1 MTKPKILVSRRWP
14 EAVETAMVEKYD
26 VTFNIKDKP
35 LSTNEFKDALSIYDA
50 ILPTVTDKISSE
62 VFKVKNPRTKIF
74 GNYGV
79 GFSHIDIPAAKAAG
93 ITVSN
98 TPDVLSDCTADITL
112 TLMLMAARRA
122 GEGEREVRS
131 GNWEGW
137 RPRHLIGTRITG
149 KTLGIIGFGRIGREV
164 AKRAHFGF
172 GMKIVVQNR
181 SKIGN
186 DILIRTNAHQ
196 VDNLDELLETS
207 DFISL
212 HCPGGDDNHH
222 LISTKQ
228 FKKMKNSAI
237 LINTARGEVVD
248 DNALILALKS
258 KEISAVGLDVFNNE
272 PNINP
277 ELMKFE
283 NAILLP
289 HLGSATQETREA
301 MGFRVLDNIA
311 DFFEGKVPRDKV
323 A

>member
-1 MTKPKILVSRRWP
+1 MSKPKILVSRRWP
-14 EAVETAMVEKYD
+14 EAVETAMVKKYD

-62 VFKVKNPRTKIF
+62 VFRVKNPRTKIF

>member
-14 EAVETAMVEKYD
+14 EAVETAMVKKYD

-98 TPDVLSDCTADITL
+98 TPDILSDCTADITL

-149 KTLGIIGFGRIGREV
+149 KSLGIIGFGRIGREV

>member
-14 EAVETAMVEKYD
+14 EAVETAMVKKYD

-62 VFKVKNPRTKIF
+62 VFRVKNPKTKIF

>member
-149 KTLGIIGFGRIGREV
+149 KSLGIIGFGRIGREV

-196 VDNLDELLETS
+196 VDNIDELLETS